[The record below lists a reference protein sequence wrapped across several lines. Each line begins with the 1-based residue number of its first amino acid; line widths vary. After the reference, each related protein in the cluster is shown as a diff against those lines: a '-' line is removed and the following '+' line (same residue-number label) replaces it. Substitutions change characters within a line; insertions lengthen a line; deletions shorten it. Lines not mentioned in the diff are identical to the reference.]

1 VKLALGQRATRHI
14 WGVVSVFVVA
24 VVGLAASLVL
34 ESRKTELRNTEIQAI
49 RFVSGAV
56 TAINRNLMGVD
67 VLLASMDDLLGLSG
81 ATLAW
86 IDNKGASQSLR
97 DAMRQNLLVRQV
109 LLVDEKENIIASSE
123 ANGADLVVNLP
134 AGFVRDTLAQAIST
148 LTISEP
154 AISFNSSEKVL
165 YFARHIRLAD
175 GGRVVAM
182 AAMQVPELTTI
193 LVQGVDIA
201 GLEATLERSNGLL
214 LASAPVSEALAGKL
228 LSPALTADILREE
241 ASDMPARLTGAPAL
255 VVARSTIYTDLVI
268 SASIPLEAALARW
281 QREAIVIVAFA
292 GIFVLMIGGAGA
304 LTLRYLRRVSQ
315 AQASLASAKETMD
328 QALESMES
336 GFALLNA
343 EHQILTWNRRFIEIF
358 PHFKVHLKE
367 GLPFETVLN
376 AHALYMLPD
385 ESAEAHRKWVKQR
398 MFLLTEQRSSH
409 AQVQPDGRI
418 IDITERATP
427 DGGIVIVYLDVTALR
442 HATAEIEQLA
452 FYDPLTG
459 LPNRRLLTDRLQQAI
474 TSSARTGRRGALLF
488 LDLDHFK
495 TLNDT
500 SGHDVGDL
508 LLQQVAQRIKACVRN
523 EDTVARLGG
532 DEFVVMLQ
540 GLSIQTPEAAVQAKH
555 VADNILQSLM
565 QPYQLNGIEHQSSC
579 SVGATFFGETLQSSA
594 DLLKQADI
602 AMYQVKSAGRNA
614 VCFFDPEM
622 LKAITVRA
630 DMERDL
636 RSALQDNQFVLHY
649 QVQVHELLHAVGAEV
664 LVRWEHPVQ
673 GLVSPLAFIGLAEDT
688 GLIVPLGEWVLRTA
702 CQQLKTWETQA
713 PYEHLELAVNVSA
726 RQFRQPDFVQM
737 VQATIGQTGANPK
750 RLKLELTESLVIV
763 NVKDTIE
770 KMQALKAMGV
780 RFSMDDF
787 GTGHSSLTYLTQL
800 PLDQLKIDQ
809 SFVRNIG
816 LQNSDRV
823 IISTIIGMA
832 KNLGLEVIAEGVETE
847 AQREHLRTQGCVRY
861 QGYLFSK
868 PLPVAAFEQLLTQ
881 ISDTALA

>member
-1 VKLALGQRATRHI
+1 VKQPSGQRATRI
-14 WGVVSVFVVA
+14 IGSGVALFVAAVA
-24 VVGLAASLVL
+24 FLAGGLVL
-34 ESRKTELRNTEIQAI
+34 ENRRVELRNTEEQAI

-86 IDNKGASQSLR
+86 IDGQGASHALR
-97 DAMRQNLLVRQV
+97 DTMRQNLLVRQV
-109 LLVDEKENIIASSE
+109 MLVDASEKVIASSE
-123 ANGADLVVNLP
+123 TGGADLVVKLP
-134 AGFVRDTLAQAIST
+134 AGFVAETLAQPIST
-148 LTISEP
+148 LTVSTP
-154 AISFNSSEKVL
+154 TVSFNSSEKVL

-175 GGRVVAM
+175 GSRVVAI
-182 AAMQVPELTTI
+182 AAIQVAELTSI

-201 GLEATLERSNGLL
+201 GLEATLERTNGVL
-214 LASAPVSEALAGKL
+214 LASAPFSEALAGKV
-228 LSPALTADILREE
+228 LSPALDAKTLRDNAIDIH
-241 ASDMPARLTGAPAL
+241 SRLTAAPAV
-255 VVARSTIYTDLVI
+255 VVARSAIYTDLVI
-268 SASIPLEAALARW
+268 SASIPMADALARW
-281 QREAIVIVAFA
+281 QRESSVVLAVATLLA
-292 GIFVLMIGGAGA
+292 LMIMGAGA
-304 LTLRYLRRVSQ
+304 MSVRYLRRVAQ
-315 AQASLASAKETMD
+315 AQASLASAKETLD

-336 GFALLNA
+336 GFVLLNA
-343 EHQILTWNRRFIEIF
+343 AHQVLTWNRRFIEIF
-358 PHFKVHLKE
+358 PHFKEHLQE
-367 GLPFETVLN
+367 GVPFEKMLDI
-376 AHALYMLPD
+376 HAVYMLPQ
-385 ESAEAHRKWVKQR
+385 ESALAHRKWVKQR

-418 IDITERATP
+418 IDITERPTP
-427 DGGIVIVYLDVTALR
+427 DGGIVIVYLNVTALR
-442 HATAEIEQLA
+442 RATAEIEQLA

-474 TSSARTGRRGALLF
+474 ASSARTTRRGALLF

-508 LLQQVAQRIKACVRN
+508 LLQQVAQRIKDCVRN

-540 GLSIQTPEAAVQAKH
+540 GLSAQSSEAAVQAKH
-555 VADNILQSLM
+555 VADNILQSLQ
-565 QPYQLNGIEHQSSC
+565 QPYQLDGIEHQSSC
-579 SVGATFFGETLQSSA
+579 SVGATFFGETQQSSA

-602 AMYQVKSAGRNA
+602 AMYQVKNAGRNA

-630 DMERDL
+630 EMERDL
-636 RSALQDNQFVLHY
+636 RAALQDCQFVLHY
-649 QVQVHELLHAVGAEV
+649 QVQMAEPLRAVGAEV
-664 LVRWEHPVQ
+664 LIRWEHPVN
-673 GLVSPLAFIGLAEDT
+673 GIVSPLTFIGLAEDT

-702 CQQLKTWETQA
+702 CLQLKAWESNHDFA
-713 PYEHLELAVNVSA
+713 HLELAVNVSA
-726 RQFRQPDFVQM
+726 RQFRQADFVQM
-737 VQATIGQTGANPK
+737 VQATIGQTSANPK
-750 RLKLELTESLVIV
+750 RLKLELTESLVIL

-816 LQNSDRV
+816 LQNTDNV

-832 KNLGLEVIAEGVETE
+832 QSLGLEVIAEGVETE
-847 AQREHLRTQGCVRY
+847 AQRSHLLAQGCSMY

-868 PLPVAAFEQLLTQ
+868 PVPVVAFEKL
-881 ISDTALA
+881 IARLAGTFAA

>member
-1 VKLALGQRATRHI
+1 MKLPSGQRASRFI
-14 WGVVSVFVVA
+14 WGAVA
-24 VVGLAASLVL
+24 VFTTAVAVLAGGLVL
-34 ESRKTELRNTEIQAI
+34 ENRRVELRNTEEQAI

-86 IDNKGASQSLR
+86 IDGQGASHALR

-109 LLVDEKENIIASSE
+109 MLVGPDEKVIASSE
-123 ANGADLVVNLP
+123 AGGAELVVNLP
-134 AGFVRDTLAQAIST
+134 PGFVRDTLAQPIST
-148 LTISEP
+148 LTVSAP

-175 GGRVVAM
+175 GGRVVAI
-182 AAMQVPELTTI
+182 AAIQVPELTTI

-201 GLEATLERSNGLL
+201 GLEATLERTNGLL
-214 LASAPVSEALAGKL
+214 LASAPFSEILAGKL
-228 LSPALTADILREE
+228 LSPALNADTLREN
-241 ASDMPARLTGAPAL
+241 ALDLPSRLSGVPAL

-268 SASIPLEAALARW
+268 SASIPIDTALARW
-281 QREAIVIVAFA
+281 QRESLGILVFAGLFALMIVA
-292 GIFVLMIGGAGA
+292 AGA
-304 LTLRYLRRVSQ
+304 MSLRYLRRVAQ
-315 AQASLASAKETMD
+315 TQASLASAKETLD

-336 GFALLNA
+336 GFVLLNA
-343 EHQILTWNRRFIEIF
+343 AHEILTWNRRFIEIF
-358 PHFKVHLKE
+358 PHFEKHLQEGVSFEKVLE
-367 GLPFETVLN
+367 
-376 AHALYMLPD
+376 AHAVYMLPD
-385 ESAEAHRKWVKQR
+385 EDAESHRKWIKQR

-474 TSSARTGRRGALLF
+474 TSSARTCRRGALLF

-540 GLSIQTPEAAVQAKH
+540 GLSTQATEAAVQAKH

-565 QPYQLNGIEHQSSC
+565 QPYQLNGIAHQSSC
-579 SVGATFFGETLQSSA
+579 SVGATFFGEAQHSSA

-602 AMYQVKSAGRNA
+602 AMYQVKNAGRNA

-636 RSALQDNQFVLHY
+636 RTALQEDQFVLHY
-649 QVQVHELLHAVGAEV
+649 QVQVSEPSQAMGAEV
-664 LVRWEHPVQ
+664 LVRWIHPEQ
-673 GLVSPLAFIGLAEDT
+673 GLVSPLAFIGMAEET

-702 CQQLKTWETQA
+702 CLQLKAWESNPNYA
-713 PYEHLELAVNVSA
+713 HLELAVNVSA
-726 RQFRQPDFVQM
+726 RQFRQADFVQM

-787 GTGHSSLTYLTQL
+787 GTGHSSLTYLTRL

-816 LQNSDRV
+816 LQKTDAV

-832 KNLGLEVIAEGVETE
+832 QSLGLEVIAEGVETE
-847 AQREHLRTQGCVRY
+847 AQRTHLLAQGCRLY

-868 PLPVAAFEQLLTQ
+868 PVPVAAFEELLMQL
-881 ISDTALA
+881 SDTDLV